1 MGVLY
6 DVNEIVS
13 EISEM
18 LGINAEENPI
28 QLKYSVLA
36 AKELI
41 CNYCNIDDIPEGL
54 HMTMLRMAAD
64 IYNNELSSASSEVSI
79 LESASSVKI
88 GDVSV
93 SSSGDDIQKSAFITG
108 LLKNDGYRLQLNRYR
123 KIVFK

>member
-64 IYNNELSSASSEVSI
+64 IYNNELSSASNEVSI
-79 LESASSVKI
+79 LESASNVKI
-88 GDVSV
+88 GDISV
-93 SSSGDDIQKSAFITG
+93 SSGDDVQKSTFITG

-123 KIVFK
+123 RIVFK

>member
-64 IYNNELSSASSEVSI
+64 IYNNELSSTSNEVSI
-79 LESASSVKI
+79 LESASNVKI
-88 GDVSV
+88 GDISV
-93 SSSGDDIQKSAFITG
+93 SSGDDVQKSTFITG

-123 KIVFK
+123 RIVFK

>member
-64 IYNNELSSASSEVSI
+64 IYKNELSSASNEVSI
-79 LESASSVKI
+79 LESASNVKI
-88 GDVSV
+88 GDISV
-93 SSSGDDIQKSAFITG
+93 SSGDDVQKSAFITG